1 MVGYAGTRILNLRI
15 PGIWKQRDHI
25 CFTTAALSCDR
36 ITSENVKS
44 YCDELR
50 TELNE
55 VGKKYAQTTERLTKK
70 IKALNEQ
77 YLSYIES
84 RQINHAFVL

>member
-1 MVGYAGTRILNLRI
+1 M
-15 PGIWKQRDHI
+15 
-25 CFTTAALSCDR
+25 
-36 ITSENVKS
+36 KS